1 MRPPLRVQLRG
12 YKLVRLESMYSQTR
26 CARTRLRIQ
35 MVLLSDEGYSV
46 EEIAQIT
53 RQSEHTV
60 RRWLHRFV
68 EDGCSGLYEAPHS
81 GRPPEITPAIEQL
94 LRECV
99 LKSPRDFGV
108 NINRPT
114 WTTAELAKLV
124 KRQFKIKVTDE
135 CIRQHLERLD
145 IVCRRPTWTVK
156 HLAKQKPGYAQKKGL
171 SLGY

>member
-12 YKLVRLESMYSQTR
+12 CQLARLESMYNQTR

-53 RQSEHTV
+53 RRSQYTV
-60 RRWLHRFV
+60 RRWIHRFV

-81 GRPPEITPAIEQL
+81 GRPPEITPAIEQI
-94 LRECV
+94 LREYV
-99 LKSPRDFGV
+99 LKSPRELGV
-108 NINRPT
+108 NRPS
-114 WTTAELAKLV
+114 WTTAELAKLL
-124 KRQFKIKVTDE
+124 KRQFKVEVTDE
-135 CIRQHLERLD
+135 CIRQHLGRLD

-156 HLAKQKPGYAQKKGL
+156 HLAKQKPGYAQKKGPL
-171 SLGY
+171 PGY

>member
-1 MRPPLRVQLRG
+1 MRPLLRVQLRG
-12 YKLVRLESMYSQTR
+12 YQLARLESMYSQTR

-53 RQSEHTV
+53 RRSQYTV
-60 RRWLHRFV
+60 RRWIHRFV
-68 EDGCSGLYEAPHS
+68 EGGCSGLYEAPHS
-81 GRPPEITPAIEQL
+81 GRPPEITPAIEQV

-99 LKSPRDFGV
+99 LKSPRELGV
-108 NINRPT
+108 NRPS
-114 WTTAELAKLV
+114 WTTSELAKLL
-124 KRQFKIKVTDE
+124 KRQFKVEVTDE
-135 CIRQHLERLD
+135 CIRQHLERLG

-171 SLGY
+171 SLGC